1 MPSNKNN
8 TRGIG
13 DSRKEQPA
21 KGKSYFFGIG
31 INVYQDKHFHSLRN
45 AVKDVEDLAALLQAR
60 YEVDEVI
67 LVVDEEATRQNI
79 IIQLDQ
85 LEELIGPSDKLIIY
99 YSGHGHLNAKTGK
112 GFWIPT
118 DSGQAHTHQYIRNS
132 TIRDYI
138 HSIKSKHT
146 LLVADS
152 CFSGSLFARGASRAS
167 TAINKLESAT
177 SRWALCSGRSDELV
191 EDGPAGGNSPFA
203 GSLLGILRENDLPK
217 LNIGKIIDQVMELT
231 SANADQVPEAN
242 PLKDVGHRGG
252 QYVFV
257 LREDEEVLWEM
268 AQQGNRIQS
277 LMNYLEQFP
286 SGKYRKAAIQLIAEL
301 ERADIETWKAKSTQE
316 SLAGLLTY
324 LAEFPFGTFVTEA
337 HKRIAML
344 KANRLNT
351 STDISKKESIEIVP
365 SPVSINGSVLDPRD
379 GQKYK
384 TIVLN
389 GQIWLAENLNFEMED
404 SWQYMDNP
412 NNGDKYGSLYTWQ
425 AAKQACLPGWRLPTD
440 NDWKALG
447 KTYGGYFDGTNSKI
461 IGDPRKAYKA
471 LTQGGSSHFNAL
483 LGGWHNAAGRYGDLG
498 SSGSYWSST
507 EKDMETAWSY
517 YFNYDELSRSNY
529 PKSYGLS
536 CRCIKD

>member
-1 MPSNKNN
+1 MPSHKNN

-13 DSRKEQPA
+13 ESRKEQGR

-31 INVYQDKHFHSLRN
+31 INIYQDKHFDNLRN

-60 YEVDEVI
+60 YEVDE
-67 LVVDEEATRQNI
+67 LTLLLDEEATRENI
-79 IIQLDQ
+79 IIQLDH
-85 LEELIGPSDKLIIY
+85 LEEHVGTSDKLIIY
-99 YSGHGHLNAKTGK
+99 YSGHGHLNSKTGK

-118 DSGQAHTHQYIRNS
+118 DAGQEHTHQYIRNS
-132 TIRDYI
+132 TIRDFI
-138 HSIKSKHT
+138 QGIKSKHT
-146 LLVADS
+146 LLLADS

-167 TAINKLESAT
+167 TAINKLESTT

-217 LNIGKIIDQVMELT
+217 LNIGKIIDRVMELT

-257 LREDEEVLWEM
+257 LREEEESLWEM
-268 AQQGNRIQS
+268 AQKGNRIQS
-277 LMNYLEQFP
+277 LMNYVEQFP

-301 ERADIETWKAKSTQE
+301 ERADLKAWKAKATQE

-324 LAEFPFGTFVTEA
+324 LNEFPFGTFVTEA

-351 STDISKKESIEIVP
+351 STDVSKKESIEIAP
-365 SPVSINGSVLDPRD
+365 SPVSIDGSVLDPRD

-447 KTYGGYFDGTNSKI
+447 RTYGGYFDGTNSKI
-461 IGDPRKAYKA
+461 IGDPRDAYKA
-471 LTQGGSSHFNAL
+471 LIQGGSSRFNAL
-483 LGGWHNAAGRYGDLG
+483 LGGWHNTAGRYGDLG

-517 YFNYDELSRSNY
+517 YFNYGELSRSNY